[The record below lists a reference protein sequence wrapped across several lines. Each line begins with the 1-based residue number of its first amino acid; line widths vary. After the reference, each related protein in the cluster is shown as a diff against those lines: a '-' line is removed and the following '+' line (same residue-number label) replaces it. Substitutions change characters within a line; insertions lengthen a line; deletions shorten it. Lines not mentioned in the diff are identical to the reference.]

1 LLTLDGAEC
10 AEDTVDRIPGSEPGD
25 SVPDPHDHA
34 CGVQAQNQW
43 PRSGRHALLVAAAL
57 MLGIATIG
65 IDSNP
70 GVTPSVA
77 AGGGIMLTEGG

>member
-1 LLTLDGAEC
+1 MERL
-10 AEDTVDRIPGSEPGD
+10 
-25 SVPDPHDHA
+25 SVSVRTA
-34 CGVQAQNQW
+34 V
-43 PRSGRHALLVAAAL
+43 AL